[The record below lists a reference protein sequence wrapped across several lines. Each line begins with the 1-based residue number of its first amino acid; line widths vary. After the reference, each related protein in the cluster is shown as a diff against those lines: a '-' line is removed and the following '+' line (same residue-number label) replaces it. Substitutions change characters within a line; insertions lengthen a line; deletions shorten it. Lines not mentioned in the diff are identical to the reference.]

1 MRVANIYI
9 YTESIQCTG
18 YVNDYVQ
25 MFREYVHDILQ
36 NSLLLHLRLM
46 VYHKSQSF
54 NEVTISSI
62 QLEIVTQR
70 EEEHVGRCKK

>member
-25 MFREYVHDILQ
+25 MFCEYVHDILQ

-54 NEVTISSI
+54 NEVTVFHF
-62 QLEIVTQR
+62 EIVTQR
-70 EEEHVGRCKK
+70 GEEHVGRCKK

>member
-1 MRVANIYI
+1 
-9 YTESIQCTG
+9 
-18 YVNDYVQ
+18 

-54 NEVTISSI
+54 NEVTVFNF
-62 QLEIVTQR
+62 EIVTQR